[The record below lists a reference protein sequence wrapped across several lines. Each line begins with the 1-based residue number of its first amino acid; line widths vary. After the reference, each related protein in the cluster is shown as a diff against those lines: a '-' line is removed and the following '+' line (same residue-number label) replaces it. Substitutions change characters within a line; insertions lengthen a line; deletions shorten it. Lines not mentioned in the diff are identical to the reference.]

1 MSNKIGRVISV
12 NDFARRLKEC
22 REKKKSEDANWT
34 QRFVAEKIGM
44 ARTTYTAYENG
55 TKMPPPDTINN
66 IAILLD
72 VSNDYL
78 MGRTNIPESYNDLS
92 TEHFAFLPVV
102 AEISCGIPTF
112 TEDEILEYF
121 PAERTLLTGGE
132 YVWLKAQGSSM
143 VNAGI
148 RDGSKVLI
156 RLQSVVENG
165 EIAAICIDD
174 NSATLKKVYFSDDNI
189 TLVSENPS
197 CTDQVYS
204 KSQISIKG
212 KAVYVGSAL

>member
-1 MSNKIGRVISV
+1 MNG
-12 NDFARRLKEC
+12 FARRLKEC

-34 QRFVAEKIGM
+34 QRYVAEKIGM

-78 MGRTNIPESYNDLS
+78 MGRTNISESYNDLIDLS

-112 TEDEILEYF
+112 TEDEIIEYF
-121 PAERTLLTGGE
+121 PADKNLLIGGD
-132 YVWLKAQGSSM
+132 YVWLKAKGSSM
-143 VNAGI
+143 VNVGI

-156 RLQSVVENG
+156 RIQSVVESG
-165 EIAAICIDD
+165 EIAAVCVDD
-174 NSATLKKVYFSDDNI
+174 HSATLKKVYFSDDNI

-197 CTDQVYS
+197 YADQVYS
-204 KSQISIKG
+204 KKQISIKG

>member
-1 MSNKIGRVISV
+1 MGRVIHV
-12 NDFARRLKEC
+12 NDFARRLKDC
-22 REKKKSEDANWT
+22 REKKKSENSRWT
-34 QRFVAEKIGM
+34 QKYVAEKIGM

-78 MGRTNIPESYNDLS
+78 MGRSNIAESYNDVADLS
-92 TEHFAFLPVV
+92 SEHFVFLPVV
-102 AEISCGIPTF
+102 AEIACSIPTF
-112 TEDEILEYF
+112 TEDEIIEYF
-121 PAERTLLTGGE
+121 PAERALITSGE
-132 YVWLKAQGSSM
+132 YVWLKAKGSSM

-165 EIAAICIDD
+165 EIAAVCIDD
-174 NSATLKKVYFSDDNI
+174 NSATLKKVYFSEDEI
-189 TLVSENPS
+189 TLVSEHPS
-197 CTDQVYS
+197 HADQVYL
-204 KSQISIKG
+204 KDKISIVG

>member
-1 MSNKIGRVISV
+1 MGRVIRV
-12 NDFARRLKEC
+12 NDFARRLKDC
-22 REKKKSEDANWT
+22 REKKKTESSVWT
-34 QRFVAEKIGM
+34 QRYVAEKIGM

-78 MGRTNIPESYNDLS
+78 MGRTNITESYQDLNDLS

-102 AEISCGIPTF
+102 AEISCGNPTF
-112 TEDEILEYF
+112 TEEDVIEYF
-121 PAERTLLTGGE
+121 PAEKALLTSGE
-132 YVWLKAQGSSM
+132 YVWLKAKGSSM

-148 RDGSKVLI
+148 RDGSKVLL

-165 EIAAICIDD
+165 DIAAVCIGDS
-174 NSATLKKVYFSDDNI
+174 NATLLKVYFGEDFI

-197 CTDQVYS
+197 FADQVYS
-204 KSQISIKG
+204 RDNISIKG

>member
-1 MSNKIGRVISV
+1 MICV

-34 QRFVAEKIGM
+34 QRYVAEKIGM

-78 MGRTNIPESYNDLS
+78 MGRTNIPESYNDLVDLS

-112 TEDEILEYF
+112 TEDEIIEYF
-121 PAERTLLTGGE
+121 PADRSLLVGGD
-132 YVWLKAQGSSM
+132 YVWLKAKGSSM

-165 EIAAICIDD
+165 EIAAVCIDD
-174 NSATLKKVYFSDDNI
+174 NSATLKKVYFSEENI

-197 CTDQVYS
+197 YADQVYS
-204 KSQISIKG
+204 KSKISIKG

>member
-1 MSNKIGRVISV
+1 M

-22 REKKKSEDANWT
+22 REKKKSDNSRWT
-34 QRFVAEKIGM
+34 QKYVAEKIGM

-78 MGRTNIPESYNDLS
+78 MGRTNVTDSHVTAPEFFKEY
-92 TEHFAFLPVV
+92 FAYLPVV
-102 AEISCGIPTF
+102 AEIACGIPIF
-112 TEDEILEYF
+112 TEDEIIDYF
-121 PAERTLLTGGE
+121 PAEKDLLNGGE
-132 YVWLKAQGSSM
+132 FVWLKSKGDSM

-156 RLQSVVENG
+156 RLQPMVENG
-165 EIAAICIDD
+165 EIAAVCIDR
-174 NSATLKKVYFSDDNI
+174 NNATLKKVYFSGEDI
-189 TLVSENPS
+189 MLVSENPS
-197 CTDQVYS
+197 YADQVYS
-204 KSQISIKG
+204 KDRIAIKG

>member
-1 MSNKIGRVISV
+1 M

-22 REKKKSEDANWT
+22 REKKKSSNSRWT
-34 QRFVAEKIGM
+34 QKYVAEKIGM

-78 MGRTNIPESYNDLS
+78 MGRTNVSNSHIAKPELS
-92 TEHFAFLPVV
+92 KEYFAYLPVV
-102 AEISCGIPTF
+102 AEIACNLPLF
-112 TEDEILEYF
+112 TEDEIIEYF
-121 PAERTLLTGGE
+121 PAEKELLDEGE
-132 YVWLKAQGSSM
+132 FVWLKSKGDSM

-156 RLQSVVENG
+156 RLQPIVENG
-165 EIAAICIDD
+165 EIAAVCIDS
-174 NSATLKKVYFSDDNI
+174 NNAILKKVYFSGEDI

-197 CTDQVYS
+197 YADQVYS
-204 KSQISIKG
+204 KERIVIKG

>member
-1 MSNKIGRVISV
+1 MIRV

-22 REKKKSEDANWT
+22 REKKKFEDANWT
-34 QRFVAEKIGM
+34 QRYVAEKIGM

-78 MGRTNIPESYNDLS
+78 MGRTNIPESYNDLIDLS
-92 TEHFAFLPVV
+92 TEHFSFLPVV

-112 TEDEILEYF
+112 TEDEIIEYF
-121 PAERTLLTGGE
+121 PADRTLLIGGD
-132 YVWLKAQGSSM
+132 YVWLKAKGSSM

-156 RLQSVVENG
+156 RLQSVVESG
-165 EIAAICIDD
+165 EIAAVCIDD
-174 NSATLKKVYFSDDNI
+174 NSATLKKVYFSEDNI
-189 TLVSENPS
+189 TLVSENS
-197 CTDQVYS
+197 SYADQVYS

>member
-1 MSNKIGRVISV
+1 M

-22 REKKKSEDANWT
+22 REKKKSDNSRWT
-34 QRFVAEKIGM
+34 QKYVAEKIGM

-78 MGRTNIPESYNDLS
+78 MGRTNVTDSYINEVGLS
-92 TEHFAFLPVV
+92 KEHFAYLPVV
-102 AEISCGIPTF
+102 AEIACGIPIF
-112 TEDEILEYF
+112 TEDEIIEYF
-121 PAERTLLTGGE
+121 PAEKELLNGGE
-132 YVWLKAQGSSM
+132 FVWLKSKGDSM

-156 RLQSVVENG
+156 RLQPIVENG
-165 EIAAICIDD
+165 EIAAVCIDS
-174 NSATLKKVYFSDDNI
+174 NNATLKKVYFSGEDI

-197 CTDQVYS
+197 YSDQVYR
-204 KSQISIKG
+204 KDRISIKG

>member
-1 MSNKIGRVISV
+1 M

-22 REKKKSEDANWT
+22 REKKKSENSRWT
-34 QRFVAEKIGM
+34 QQFVAEKIGM

-78 MGRTNIPESYNDLS
+78 MGRTNIAESYDSLTDLS
-92 TEHFAFLPVV
+92 KEHFAYLPVV
-102 AEISCGIPTF
+102 AEISCGIPIF
-112 TEDEILEYF
+112 TEDEIIEYF
-121 PAERTLLTGGE
+121 PAEKSLLSGGE
-132 YVWLKAQGSSM
+132 YVWLKAKGSSM
-143 VNAGI
+143 INVGI

-156 RLQSVVENG
+156 RLQPVVENG
-165 EIAAICIDD
+165 EIAAVCIDD
-174 NSATLKKVYFSDDNI
+174 ASATLKKVYFNGDYI

-197 CTDQVYS
+197 HADQVYS
-204 KSQISIKG
+204 KSKISIKG

>member
-1 MSNKIGRVISV
+1 M

-22 REKKKSEDANWT
+22 REKKKSEDTNWT
-34 QRFVAEKIGM
+34 QRYVAEKIGM

-78 MGRTNIPESYNDLS
+78 MGRTNISESYNDLIDLS

-112 TEDEILEYF
+112 TEDEIIEYF
-121 PAERTLLTGGE
+121 PADKNLLIGGD
-132 YVWLKAQGSSM
+132 YVWLKAKGSSM
-143 VNAGI
+143 VNVGI

-156 RLQSVVENG
+156 RIQSVVESG
-165 EIAAICIDD
+165 EIAAVCVDD
-174 NSATLKKVYFSDDNI
+174 QSATLKKVYFSDDNI

-197 CTDQVYS
+197 YADQVYS
-204 KSQISIKG
+204 KKQISIKG